1 MLEGS
6 GGLRFAQEFGPRRSP
21 WQVQPLLVDQA
32 SRCLFWYPSKL
43 YPPSLVVLFKRASP
57 MAMAV
62 LKPEVEAE
70 KVRQLSVAAEQVEEP
85 ALLTGPFV
93 KQVDSST
100 A

>member
-1 MLEGS
+1 
-6 GGLRFAQEFGPRRSP
+6 
-21 WQVQPLLVDQA
+21 
-32 SRCLFWYPSKL
+32 
-43 YPPSLVVLFKRASP
+43 